1 MIYGV
6 KAGLRGGGGLE
17 YKKRGGCS
25 SRILKLTPKGDQL
38 TQLTL
43 SNYYVARAF
52 FDLYKRLI

>member
-1 MIYGV
+1 MVSRPGS
-6 KAGLRGGGGLE
+6 GGGGGLE